1 VGRRDGL
8 RHPSSPVV
16 TAFGEGGDGLDINKT
31 KDKKMIRVSIWRIN
45 EFLMRDANHI
55 SYILYIKAKSLSEVP

>member
-16 TAFGEGGDGLDINKT
+16 TVFGEGGDGLFRLLLLKSGER
-31 KDKKMIRVSIWRIN
+31 KKKLIIEVVV
-45 EFLMRDANHI
+45 FFQ
-55 SYILYIKAKSLSEVP
+55 IKNIHMED